1 VKENRIVLNRRDA
14 LKVLGTGPAGILI
27 AEGCS
32 LRQKSE
38 EKKHV
43 DVVVVGAGFAGMIA
57 ARNLRR
63 AGKTVVVLEARD
75 RVGGRIKAGTIAGK
89 SVDVGGMWV
98 GPTQTRLLSLIKEYG
113 LSTYPQFE
121 SGNSIT
127 ELAGKQTQGKEE
139 DAGLDP
145 KTEKDLELL
154 VQELDRLSSQVPLD
168 SPWSAPH
175 AAEFDSITVE
185 EWIVAH
191 TQNEAVRGFFRAV
204 NRTYISADAKQISFL
219 FFLFYIRSCDKFET
233 MYGIKD
239 AAQAFRISSG
249 MHGLAAS
256 VAKELGDSIVLR
268 APVTAISQY
277 ASGASVLSD
286 AGEWS
291 CDFVVVAVPLPL
303 SVRIAYNP
311 PLPAHR
317 DILAQRMPMGSIIK
331 FWVAYERPFWREHS
345 WNGLVFSDVPPSAGV
360 YDGTLPEGGVG
371 LLVGFIDADGALKL
385 TGLPREERK
394 KVVVGRLVDW
404 LGAEA
409 GHPIDYEDNDWPSEQ
424 YSRGCYEAW
433 TFPGVLTTVGKS
445 MREPIGRIHWAGT
458 ETSEK
463 WMGYVDGAIRSGERA
478 ATEVLEA
485 DKESPH
491 RVSVRR

>member
-1 VKENRIVLNRRDA
+1 VLNRREA
-14 LKVLGTGPAGILI
+14 LKVLGTSTAVMLA
-27 AEGCS
+27 AEGRS
-32 LRQKSE
+32 LHQKG
-38 EKKHV
+38 EKKQEA

-89 SVDVGGMWV
+89 TVDVGGMWV

-113 LSTYPQFE
+113 LSIYPQFE

-127 ELAGKQTQGKEE
+127 ELGGKRTEAREE
-139 DAGLDP
+139 DVGLDP
-145 KTEKDLELL
+145 QTERELELL
-154 VQELDRLSSQVPLD
+154 VQELDRLSSELPLD
-168 SPWSAPH
+168 SPWSLPR

-185 EWIVAH
+185 EWIDAH
-191 TQNEAVRGFFRAV
+191 TKNEAVRGFFRAV
-204 NRTYISADAKQISFL
+204 NRTYISADAKQMSFL
-219 FFLFYIRSCDKFET
+219 FFLFYIRTCDKFET

-249 MHGLAAS
+249 MHGVAAS
-256 VAKELGDSIVLR
+256 VAKELGGSIVLK
-268 APVTAISQY
+268 APVKAISQDD
-277 ASGASVLSD
+277 SGASVFSD

-303 SVRIAYNP
+303 SVRIAYDP

-331 FWVAYERPFWREHS
+331 YWVAYERPFWRDHS
-345 WNGLVFSDVPPSAGV
+345 WNGIVFSDVPPSAGV
-360 YDGTLPEGGVG
+360 YDGTLPEGGAG

-385 TGLPREERK
+385 TGLPQEERK
-394 KVVVGRLVDW
+394 KIIVSRLVDW

-424 YSRGCYEAW
+424 YSRGCFEAW

-445 MREPIGRIHWAGT
+445 IREPVGRIHWAGT

-485 DKESPH
+485 YKQN
-491 RVSVRR
+491 RRGVARR

>member
-1 VKENRIVLNRRDA
+1 MLNRREA
-14 LKVLGTGPAGILI
+14 LKVLGTSTAVMLA
-27 AEGCS
+27 AEGRS
-32 LRQKSE
+32 LHQKG
-38 EKKHV
+38 EKKQEA

-89 SVDVGGMWV
+89 TVDVGGMWV

-113 LSTYPQFE
+113 LSIYPQFE

-127 ELAGKQTQGKEE
+127 ELGGKRTEAREE
-139 DAGLDP
+139 DVGLDP
-145 KTEKDLELL
+145 QTERELELL
-154 VQELDRLSSQVPLD
+154 VQELDRLSSELPLD
-168 SPWSAPH
+168 SPWSLPR

-185 EWIVAH
+185 EWIDAH
-191 TQNEAVRGFFRAV
+191 TKNEAVRGFFRAV
-204 NRTYISADAKQISFL
+204 NRTYISADAKQMSFL
-219 FFLFYIRSCDKFET
+219 FFLFYIRTCDKFET

-249 MHGLAAS
+249 MHGVAAS
-256 VAKELGDSIVLR
+256 VAKELGGSIVLK
-268 APVTAISQY
+268 APVKAISQDD
-277 ASGASVLSD
+277 SGASVFSD

-303 SVRIAYNP
+303 SVRIAYDP

-331 FWVAYERPFWREHS
+331 YWVAYERPFWRDHS
-345 WNGLVFSDVPPSAGV
+345 WNGIVFSDVPPSAGV
-360 YDGTLPEGGVG
+360 YDGTLPEGGAG

-385 TGLPREERK
+385 TGLPQEERK
-394 KVVVGRLVDW
+394 KIIVSRLVDW

-424 YSRGCYEAW
+424 YSRGCFEAW

-445 MREPIGRIHWAGT
+445 IREPVGRIHWAGT

-485 DKESPH
+485 YKQN
-491 RVSVRR
+491 RRGVARR